1 MECKIWDK
9 TSPINGVDASVVLES
24 RAWAKDEDVILIC
37 DGDRVNYI
45 ERPSIL
51 RDSLSLDST
60 VTSLEIGKKY
70 IEFLA
75 EQAAA
80 AEQAAKEE
88 QTSLEALKT
97 QVNDLTEMVST
108 LMGGEA

>member
-37 DGDRVNYI
+37 DG

-70 IEFLA
+70 IEFLT

-97 QVNDLTEMVST
+97 QVDDLSVMVST

>member
-51 RDSLSLDST
+51 RDSFISSIIVDGL
-60 VTSLEIGKKY
+60 TSVSFI
-70 IEFLA
+70 
-75 EQAAA
+75 
-80 AEQAAKEE
+80 
-88 QTSLEALKT
+88 T
-97 QVNDLTEMVST
+97 LTNISAR
-108 LMGGEA
+108 L